1 VTGVRALLRSSRSKR
16 GQTAVEFALVFPLV
30 LVFIVGTISGAYLYF
45 QNEAMTNGA
54 RAASRWATIEGSLN
68 VTSTHCES
76 GSPDSIVG
84 QVQKNAKFLPVNP
97 GKLCAKVIS
106 AGPPAV
112 YSTTELVQVPYVAS
126 QANIVVDAS
135 PNLTN
140 PECITVNITYTPPT
154 LPGPFPT
161 IVMQAHSSAPT
172 LAATTSSTCP
182 APTKAS

>member
-1 VTGVRALLRSSRSKR
+1 LSPARKRRHGSDR
-16 GQTAVEFALVFPLV
+16 GQTAVEFALIFPLV
-30 LVFIVGTISGAYLYF
+30 LAFVVGIISGSYLYF
-45 QNEAMTNGA
+45 QNEAMNNA
-54 RAASRWATIEGSLN
+54 SRAASRWATIEGSLN

-84 QVQKNAKFLPVNP
+84 QVQKTANIVPVNP
-97 GKLCAKVIS
+97 NLLCAKVVS
-106 AGPPAV
+106 PGV
-112 YSTTELVQVPYVAS
+112 YSTTELVQVPYGAS

-161 IVMQAHSSAPT
+161 IIMQAHSSAPT
-172 LAATTSSTCP
+172 SIATGASSCP
-182 APTKAS
+182 PPTQAS